1 MGIWKALISIPIIWI
16 AETVGVIEGLGIE
29 EPISQIGYIGMLLV
43 LFFVGLF
50 SDE

>member
-1 MGIWKALISIPIIWI
+1 MGIWKAFISIPVVWV
-16 AETVGVIEGLGIE
+16 AETVGVLEKLDIG
-29 EPISQIGYIGMLLV
+29 EPVSTIGYIGMVLV

>member
-1 MGIWKALISIPIIWI
+1 MGIWKALISIPVVWV
-16 AETVGVIEGLGIE
+16 AETVGVLEKLDVGA
-29 EPISQIGYIGMLLV
+29 PVSTIGYIGMVLV